1 MKDIINDFKR
11 SATWKIQLI
20 IAINFISSKYTDEE
34 LVTYSKTDNIESMI
48 INKADEVI
56 EELFQSL
63 LSRYQIGLEISMKC
77 YQYQSILQM
86 SYNESKSWWIIHRLS

>member
-1 MKDIINDFKR
+1 MKDIINDLKR

-63 LSRYQIGLEISMKC
+63 LSRYQIGLEISMKG

>member
-63 LSRYQIGLEISMKC
+63 LSRYQIGLEISMKG

>member
-1 MKDIINDFKR
+1 MKDIINDLKR

-20 IAINFISSKYTDEE
+20 IAINFISSKYSDEE

-63 LSRYQIGLEISMKC
+63 LSRYQIGLEISMKG

-86 SYNESKSWWIIHRLS
+86 LYNESNSWWIIHRLS

>member
-63 LSRYQIGLEISMKC
+63 LSRYQIGLEISMKG

-86 SYNESKSWWIIHRLS
+86 LYNESNSWWIIHRLS